1 MFNVGGGEMIFLAIL
16 ALLVFGPEGLPGVVK
31 TVTRTVRAFKQAA
44 NEFQQEVNSALTLE
58 HEKRQVVE
66 ARRRRVVS
74 QQQVAQLASAEAA
87 VLGPTATP
95 LASPTS
101 TSETAT
107 PTSEGTVATN
117 EVEVPA
123 AETGQAETT
132 VPTPETVAATAA
144 VVLVPETRT
153 PLTHASVPAA
163 SLEPA
168 EAPAAA
174 GEPLAD
180 CQAETTPEGLL
191 SGDDHP
197 PEQPLYVSQDDDGPG
212 LPMARASKP
221 PTVTSEEI
229 ESPQEHTDMEKVR

>member
-101 TSETAT
+101 ASETAT

-153 PLTHASVPAA
+153 PLTHASV
-163 SLEPA
+163 
-168 EAPAAA
+168 PAAA